1 MSCCPLLVLSTQQKQ
16 HLRLPQ
22 IFKRRLTDYPLLYA
36 VDNDINHQSSN
47 MLRNVFL
54 MFACLLLGMATLG
67 LASEEVAIGEAAET
81 VKVCIMAQDHKGIL
95 HD

>member
-1 MSCCPLLVLSTQQKQ
+1 MQ
-16 HLRLPQ
+16 
-22 IFKRRLTDYPLLYA
+22 
-36 VDNDINHQSSN
+36 
-47 MLRNVFL
+47 RNVFL

-81 VKVCIMAQDHKGIL
+81 VKVCIKAQDHKGIL